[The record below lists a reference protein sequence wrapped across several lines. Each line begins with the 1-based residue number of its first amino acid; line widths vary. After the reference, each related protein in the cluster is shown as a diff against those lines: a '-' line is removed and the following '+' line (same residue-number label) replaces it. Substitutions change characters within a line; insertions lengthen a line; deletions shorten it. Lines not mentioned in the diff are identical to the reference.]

1 MLNLLRLGRIT
12 ADHDLEQK
20 ASGINQAFS
29 ENVKRS
35 PSAYTQLLVALDFAV
50 GPSYEVVVAGT
61 PQAVDTEK
69 MLQAI
74 NQRFI
79 PNKIV
84 IFLPTGPDLSR
95 ILQIAPFARYESTID
110 GKPTAYVCVNYSC
123 KLPTT
128 DIYTMLASLNSG

>member
-1 MLNLLRLGRIT
+1 MIWNKKLP
-12 ADHDLEQK
+12 E
-20 ASGINQAFS
+20 INQAFS

-110 GKPTAYVCVNYSC
+110 G
-123 KLPTT
+123 
-128 DIYTMLASLNSG
+128 